1 METAASMPGFST
13 ISPPV
18 FNGEN
23 YETWEIKMKAFVE
36 GADLWEAVAEDYEVA
51 PLPDNPTINQIKYHK
66 QRVTRKA
73 KAKLCLYAAVSPNIF
88 TRIIRLQSAKAI
100 WDYLKGEYEADQKRK
115 GMKVLNLMREFEK
128 QQMKE
133 DESVQEYADRLVQI
147 QIANKVRVLGT
158 NASDERLVQKILV
171 SVPEKFETT
180 VASMDNSRE
189 LSDIKLVEVL
199 SALQAQEQRR
209 MMRKEVPLEG
219 AFASNT

>member
-1 METAASMPGFST
+1 M
-13 ISPPV
+13 
-18 FNGEN
+18 NN
-23 YETWEIKMKAFVE
+23 
-36 GADLWEAVAEDYEVA
+36 
-51 PLPDNPTINQIKYHK
+51 IKYHK